1 MSCMLHVTCYRGV
14 NSKNLFAT
22 AKKRQNLVIFN
33 LFTQQN
39 LKLCSSSSSPVV
51 SVVFL
56 FIIVI
61 FFCSVETNTSP

>member
-51 SVVFL
+51 FL

-61 FFCSVETNTSP
+61 FFCSVEANTSP